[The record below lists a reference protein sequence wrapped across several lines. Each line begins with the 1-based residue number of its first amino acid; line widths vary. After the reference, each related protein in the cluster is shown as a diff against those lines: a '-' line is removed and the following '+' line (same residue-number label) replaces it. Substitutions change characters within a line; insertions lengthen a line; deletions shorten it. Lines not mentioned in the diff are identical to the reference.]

1 MRKVVGLVKG
11 RSGYSFVDY
20 HDQKVLDRKKK
31 IYLVIYTIP
40 KRKLI
45 GKAFVKGMVVEIV
58 KGKKMSW
65 VGLAHETNANQ

>member
-1 MRKVVGLVKG
+1 MIVIK
-11 RSGYSFVDY
+11 F
-20 HDQKVLDRKKK
+20 
-31 IYLVIYTIP
+31 YLFLIHYTQGVNFIAIIMTSTFIP

-45 GKAFVKGMVVEIV
+45 GKAFAKGMVVEIV